1 VLCRSVLVALMNSGR
16 QNLLNDDRV
25 GWLLLK
31 LSLPAFVGM
40 FVMTLYNVVD
50 TLFIGRYVGSLGIA
64 GLSIVFPFQMLTMGI
79 GFMAGMGGASLISRL
94 IGSGDTSRAEH
105 ALGNALAFAAGVSV
119 IITIAGLANTD
130 GWLRLMGASEAVLP
144 YARDYMRIIL
154 IGVPIK
160 TIAMAQNA
168 LIRAEGNA
176 RIPMT
181 GMIIGAVLN
190 IILDALFIIHL
201 DMGIKGAALGTVIAS
216 AVTALYFLRYYVSGR
231 SFLKVHGRNLTVQ
244 WDILRPILA
253 IGISAFAMTTAGSL
267 AVVFINRTLFAYG
280 GDLAVS
286 AYGLINRIM
295 MFAFMPGMVIGQGL
309 QPILGFNYGAKRYDR
324 ALKAIKIAVI
334 AATGFSIIAFLALQF
349 APELFVRPFTAEAE
363 LIALSSHAARRI
375 FFVKYLIGF
384 MMVGSTI
391 FQALGKAPQAFVTA
405 IARPA
410 LFLLPLVLI
419 LPRYWQLD
427 GVWLAFPVTDLLA
440 FVLMLALLMPQ
451 ISMFRRSKQ
460 GGPDQGLPA
469 SPG

>member
-1 VLCRSVLVALMNSGR
+1 MNNRR
-16 QNLLNDDRV
+16 QSALNDDRI
-25 GWLLLK
+25 GRLLWK

-94 IGSGDTSRAEH
+94 IGAGDTSRAEH
-105 ALGNALAFAAGVSV
+105 ALGNAIAFSVGVSV
-119 IITIAGLANTD
+119 IIMIAGLVDTD
-130 GWLRLMGASEAVLP
+130 GWLRLMGASETVLP
-144 YARDYMRIIL
+144 YAREYMSIIL

-160 TIAMAQNA
+160 ALAMAQNA

-181 GMIIGAVLN
+181 GMIIGAILN
-190 IILDALFIIHL
+190 IILDAVFIIHL
-201 DMGIKGAALGTVIAS
+201 NMGIRGAALGTVIAS
-216 AVTALYFLRYYVSGR
+216 AVTALYLLSYYLSGR
-231 SFLKVHGRNLTVQ
+231 SFLKVHVQNLTVK
-244 WDILRPILA
+244 WDILRPILT
-253 IGISAFAMTTAGSL
+253 IGISAFTMTTAGSL
-267 AVVFINRTLFAYG
+267 AVVFINRTLFTYG

-324 ALKAIKIAVI
+324 ALRAIKIAII
-334 AATGFSIIAFLALQF
+334 AATGFSIVAFFALYF
-349 APELFVRPFTAEAE
+349 APELFVRPFTTEVE

-391 FQALGKAPQAFVTA
+391 FQAMGKAPQAFVTA

-419 LPRYWQLD
+419 LPGYWQLE
-427 GVWLAFPVTDLLA
+427 GVWLAFPATDLLA
-440 FVLMLALLMPQ
+440 FILMLVLLMPQ
-451 ISMFRRSKQ
+451 IRMFRRLKQ
-460 GGPDQGLPA
+460 ERLGQDIGLP
-469 SPG
+469 SGQHPG